1 LGEPDIVTWS
11 SVENNRTAFWFE
23 KGIAANVFVHRGDA
37 ASFGRIGSV
46 IYFPPQSAEGYEGRW
61 PFNLTRTQPFV
72 PSDPSIPSEQNP
84 FDFEA
89 MIATITAEPSRTPT
103 PTFDPQA
110 VEATATP

>member
-1 LGEPDIVTWS
+1 MTKRNWLASKCYNCKKVI
-11 SVENNRTAFWFE
+11 E
-23 KGIAANVFVHRGDA
+23 KDEAILIDEETDLLFCSEDC
-37 ASFGRIGSV
+37 RI